1 MIGWLLDTNVIASL
15 VSPNGASSVRN
26 WAETQKEDLL
36 YISILTLAEYDK
48 GIENL
53 AHDNINRHRYTAAR
67 RELEMRFSGR
77 VLSLDDATIRRWGAI
92 SGRVKQATGHTP
104 PVIDTM
110 LAAQAQE
117 NTLYLVTRNVR
128 DVERSGAAVFNPWQD
143 DISLFPLRRR

>member
-15 VSPNGASSVRN
+15 LSPNGALSVQT
-26 WAETQKEDLL
+26 WADTQKEDFF

-53 AHDNINRHRYTAAR
+53 RDDNLNRHRYTAAR
-67 RELEMRFSGR
+67 NELEMRFSGR

-92 SGRVKQATGHTP
+92 SGRVKQITGHTP

-117 NTLYLVTRNVR
+117 KNLYLVTRNVR
-128 DVERSGAAVFNPWQD
+128 DVERSGAAVFNPWKD
-143 DISLFPLRRR
+143 DVAQFPLRSR